1 MMIQTQTELL
11 IAAHGWSHAA
21 WCGEYY
27 PEDLPEDWRLSYY
40 SNEFRGVVVPAEEWV
55 MVDPVE
61 VERWVEDT
69 PEEFTFYIEVTDLLT
84 DWAQFA
90 DKAKPLG
97 DHLGGILLRP
107 PELDVDLGLAADS
120 LDAAAALAPTS
131 LLLPEGLEPSV
142 SGLGLLTKY
151 GVELCWSVAG
161 AETVPPWR
169 GERGLAL
176 ARVAGNLTYTPRQW
190 RETIEACL
198 HSALEHQTVLVMIE
212 RPAVEQMRAAM
223 MIGDLLTAPVPE

>member
-1 MMIQTQTELL
+1 
-11 IAAHGWSHAA
+11 
-21 WCGEYY
+21 
-27 PEDLPEDWRLSYY
+27 
-40 SNEFRGVVVPAEEWV
+40 
-55 MVDPVE
+55 
-61 VERWVEDT
+61 
-69 PEEFTFYIEVTDLLT
+69 
-84 DWAQFA
+84 
-90 DKAKPLG
+90 
-97 DHLGGILLRP
+97 
-107 PELDVDLGLAADS
+107 
-120 LDAAAALAPTS
+120 
-131 LLLPEGLEPSV
+131 LLPEGLEPSV
-142 SGLGLLTKY
+142 AGLGLLTKY